1 MTVDPHAWIA
11 GRRDFFARGS
21 GHPVLVARAPGRL
34 DVMGGIAD
42 YSGSLVLQM
51 PLAVATWV
59 AAQAD
64 DTSNAI
70 VIETD
75 DAAATGDGD
84 AGRRVSIPLAELLPP
99 EPLDYARAR
108 A

>member
-1 MTVDPHAWIA
+1 MTAGDDDNPIATARAWITSRA
-11 GRRDFFARGS
+11 DFFVAQR
-21 GHPVLVARAPGRL
+21 PIVVARAPGRL

-42 YSGSLVLQM
+42 YSGSLVLEM

-75 DAAATGDGD
+75 AGSGD

-99 EPLDYARAR
+99 EPLDYARA
-108 A
+108 